1 MCGWHS
7 KRLYDEIRRQQG
19 PEGQRGRRL
28 TSVVLVPVG
37 RRTRYGF
44 TRLVADHGPGPGP
57 ATTPIRTHQRT
68 LVPTQRPHR
77 RLGGDPFAPTFTSYN
92 ELSFCDILVTH
103 KISYES

>member
-1 MCGWHS
+1 MIMCPEGYEAFTLQGADVWHS

-44 TRLVADHGPGPGP
+44 TRLVADHPDPHPPKNPGPYTKT
-57 ATTPIRTHQRT
+57 A
-68 LVPTQRPHR
+68 
-77 RLGGDPFAPTFTSYN
+77 
-92 ELSFCDILVTH
+92 
-103 KISYES
+103 